1 MNVGV
6 SGRLSIRVTLFA
18 SVLASSFSCAV
29 AQTPRIRPMQ
39 VRAPQPGS
47 KVPAIAVSNGPRIWK
62 TMAFSRGLRPI
73 QGMQTGKGDF
83 RVLILGS
90 LKGSDP
96 SATTLVDQLAV
107 RMTNN
112 ADIIGGFES
121 TIIRSPNPD
130 GIALRRPTNHANVAI
145 ATAFP
150 RSGVAQKRKSE
161 PEVTFLRRFI
171 KDQNPD
177 RVLHITSGS
186 TQKPLVLFNDR
197 SKEIA
202 GELASWVDADTKPTS
217 RFAPNGSLEH
227 YLGESTE
234 LLTLVLPRNAKPN
247 EVWSKYGDSLFATLA
262 LGTKIEAWPL
272 PTASKPK
279 IYPSTR
285 QIVEELPPP
294 PGRRRP

>member
-6 SGRLSIRVTLFA
+6 SGRLGIRATVFA
-18 SVLASSFSCAV
+18 TILASSFNCAV
-29 AQTPRIRPMQ
+29 AQLPKIRPLQ
-39 VRAPQPGS
+39 VRAPQPAA
-47 KVPAIAVSNGPRIWK
+47 KVPAIAVSNAPRIWK

-90 LKGSDP
+90 LKGSDA
-96 SATTLVDQLAV
+96 SATALVEQLAV

-112 ADIIGGFES
+112 SDIIGGFES
-121 TIIRSPNPD
+121 TVIRSPNPD
-130 GIALRRPTNHANVAI
+130 GIALRRATNHANIAI

-150 RSGVAQKRKSE
+150 RPGIAEQRKSE
-161 PEVTFLRRFI
+161 PEVTFLRMFI
-171 KDQNPD
+171 KEQNPD
-177 RVLHITSGS
+177 RVLHITSGT
-186 TQKPLVLFNDR
+186 TQKPLVLHNAR
-197 SKEIA
+197 SKDIA
-202 GELASWVDADTKPTS
+202 DELASWVAAETRPTN
-217 RFAPNGSLEH
+217 RFAPKGSLEH

-234 LLTLVLPRNAKPN
+234 VLTLVLPSKSKTN
-247 EVWSKYGDSLFATLA
+247 EVWKKYGDSLFATLA

-272 PTASKPK
+272 PTASKPR

-294 PGRRRP
+294 PGR